1 MEQATQSA
9 TPTAPVEAEE
19 LVPAGATLLE
29 AHSVAGRIITQLAT
43 FPRDIDLK
51 REMHG
56 QYSVQIYW
64 SSDYSGVAA
73 FAAWADQ
80 PWHMTP
86 TESGEAVYAEARAIV
101 DNVAVWAWTI
111 LTREEAATAEQLL
124 TAPRVT
130 ATAAACDAEPA
141 PAPVPLGESPV
152 AQAQPDLYAQ
162 STARYVASLG
172 GSVVA
177 LVPAVEA
184 ATDDDGDTVSLT
196 AAHVEPGHMVV
207 STPAAGGD
215 L

>member
-1 MEQATQSA
+1 MQATQ
-9 TPTAPVEAEE
+9 PTTLPAPGEAEE
-19 LVPAGATLLE
+19 RVPAGATLLE
-29 AHSVAGRIITQLAT
+29 AHAVASRIITQLAT
-43 FPRDIDLK
+43 FPRDIDIK
-51 REMHG
+51 REFG
-56 QYSVQIYW
+56 GEYSVQIYW
-64 SSDYSGVAA
+64 SSDYSCVAA

-101 DNVAVWAWTI
+101 DNVAVWAWTL

-124 TAPRVT
+124 TAPRVA
-130 ATAAACDAEPA
+130 ATAPACDAEPA

-152 AQAQPDLYAQ
+152 AQAQPDPYDQSMDRYA
-162 STARYVASLG
+162 ASLG

-177 LVPAVEA
+177 VVPAVKA
-184 ATDDDGDTVSLT
+184 AAGDDGDTVSLA

-207 STPAAGGD
+207 STPAVGGE

>member
-1 MEQATQSA
+1 MQQATQPA
-9 TPTAPVEAEE
+9 APTAPVEVRDPE
-19 LVPAGATLLE
+19 PPGATLLE
-29 AHSVAGRIITQLAT
+29 AHAVAGRIIPQLAT

-51 REMHG
+51 RELG
-56 QYSVQIYW
+56 GEYSVQIYW

-86 TESGEAVYAEARAIV
+86 TESGEAVYAEARAVV

-111 LTREEAATAEQLL
+111 LTKKEAATAEQLL

-130 ATAAACDAEPA
+130 APAAACDAEPA
-141 PAPVPLGESPV
+141 PAPVPLGDSPV

-184 ATDDDGDTVSLT
+184 ATGDDGDTVSLT

-207 STPAAGGD
+207 STPAAGGE